1 MAEATRRGRLF
12 LGDIGGMMMVRF
24 PGRSRLDGIIDAR
37 TGINV
42 NCDCVKL
49 GGNPVPLALCVCSP
63 FLPSGHWY
71 VFAAVPSAHGFLS
84 PSLVANGFLHS
95 SSKRNLCRFR
105 VSSVL

>member
-12 LGDIGGMMMVRF
+12 LGDVGGMMMVRF
-24 PGRSRLDGIIDAR
+24 PGRPRLDGIINAR

-42 NCDCVKL
+42 YCNCVKL
-49 GGNPVPLALCVCSP
+49 GGYAVPLTFCMCP
-63 FLPSGHWY
+63 TFLPSGHWY

-84 PSLVANGFLHS
+84 PSLVANGFLHC
-95 SSKRNLCRFR
+95 SSKRNPCHFR